1 MLQFQEISHA
11 YSILSDKQKR
21 DKYDRF
27 GDDEELE
34 GDVDMEAFMAMF
46 GEIFASM
53 GGPGGMFG
61 DLDDD
66 DMDDFFMEMG
76 MGGGG
81 PGMGMGMG
89 MGGMGMPPGMMG
101 SMFAGMDPD
110 DLGSD
115 EEEEILQEFMMA
127 HSEQVLLMPRC
138 YVCSVMWCSQAAGLQ
153 AALARFSRPECS
165 LRGTAA
171 ARCGADRRHSSVGRP
186 AKPGRP
192 SGGRNLPEAELSRL
206 SLRSLLTYIP
216 KWRALT

>member
-1 MLQFQEISHA
+1 MHGHRAARACVSQFQEISHA

-81 PGMGMGMG
+81 PGMGMGA
-89 MGGMGMPPGMMG
+89 MGMPPGMMG
-101 SMFAGMDPD
+101 NMFAGMGGMDPD
-110 DLGSD
+110 DLGSE

-127 HSEQVLLMPRC
+127 HSEQVL
-138 YVCSVMWCSQAAGLQ
+138 A
-153 AALARFSRPECS
+153 
-165 LRGTAA
+165 
-171 ARCGADRRHSSVGRP
+171 
-186 AKPGRP
+186 
-192 SGGRNLPEAELSRL
+192 
-206 SLRSLLTYIP
+206 
-216 KWRALT
+216 